1 MRPRSP
7 FLLMLATALAAG
19 CGGDGQGGGA
29 AGRGGPGGAP
39 GAPGAERRETAFPVE
54 VETVPAEPVEYVVDA
69 VGSIEA
75 FERVEVTARIPG
87 VVERVRFEEGM
98 RVGTD
103 QPLVEIEPERYRLA
117 AEAAE
122 AAVGQA
128 EAELAEARA
137 GLERRQTVNARNPD
151 LVRAEEVDTWRTRV
165 AAATASLERART
177 EHELAKLNLR
187 DAYLRAPVAGIIQT
201 RTVQTGQYVQ
211 PGTVLA
217 TLVRRDPLLLRFDV
231 PEIEARRL
239 APGLEARFRVREAA
253 GSFEASITHVAASA
267 DPASRLVRVTA
278 RVDDAD
284 HPQLRPG
291 AFAEVQVPVGSAAAA
306 PVVPETAIRPSERG
320 FLAYVVE
327 DERAVERVLE
337 LGLRTADGRVEVRSG
352 VKPGERLVVRGAE
365 ALRDGA
371 KVRVGG
377 PAAAAGAPGAP
388 GDRTSGQAPAAEGA
402 RTP

>member
-1 MRPRSP
+1 MHRFGPC
-7 FLLMLATALAAG
+7 LLTLATALVAG
-19 CGGDGQGGGA
+19 CGGDGKGGGA
-29 AGRGGPGGAP
+29 AGAPGGQ
-39 GAPGAERRETAFPVE
+39 ERRETVYPVE
-54 VETVPAEPVEYVVDA
+54 VESVPAEPVEYVVDA
-69 VGSIEA
+69 VGSVEA
-75 FERVEVTARIPG
+75 FEQVEVTARTAG

-117 AEAAE
+117 ADAAR
-122 AAVGQA
+122 AALGQA

-137 GLERRQTVNARNPD
+137 GLERRQSVNAKNPD

-165 AAATASLERART
+165 AAATASVERART
-177 EHELAKLNLR
+177 ESELAKLNLR

-239 APGLEARFRVREAA
+239 APGQEARFRVRE
-253 GSFEASITHVAASA
+253 GTDSFEATISHVAASA
-267 DPASRLVRVTA
+267 DPASRLVRITA
-278 RVDDAD
+278 RVEDAD

-291 AFAEVQVPVGSAAAA
+291 AFAEVQVPVGSAPAA
-306 PVVPETAIRPSERG
+306 PVVPESAIRPSERG
-320 FLAYVVE
+320 FLAYVIE

-352 VKPGERLVVRGAE
+352 VAPGEALVVRGAE

-371 KVRVGG
+371 KVRVGAAP
-377 PAAAAGAPGAP
+377 PAAATAGAAGAASA
-388 GDRTSGQAPAAEGA
+388 GAAGG